1 MITED
6 HIAPMLGLDLEAL
19 KAWNEGAWKE
29 DVRLS
34 CSRENFYEFL

>member
-19 KAWNEGAWKE
+19 KAWNEGCLERRSAVFQQQKE
-29 DVRLS
+29 L
-34 CSRENFYEFL
+34 L